1 MEIKI
6 KKDLPRALSLSITAI
21 FFISLSN
28 IIVAQQN
35 TWLKTEIDKII
46 RFDTEIN
53 YKDVPGFI
61 IGIID
66 GDSTYFY
73 SFGTRE
79 TRKNSGQLNK
89 HDIFEIGSVS
99 KLYTAQVV
107 RVLDKEGKL
116 SLNDEV
122 NNYLPGKYRNPRLN
136 HLTVKDLLNHQS
148 GFSLRPEMFGAREL
162 DSQNP
167 YLYYNRENLLYYYYN
182 YIPETNGF
190 IYSHTNYAI
199 LEEIIQ
205 QVTGLDYN
213 DVVYEYINKTCNLT
227 NTFVDF
233 PEQKENYIAPGY
245 DKYRKKVKPWTF
257 SSFRASEG
265 IKTSADDAVL
275 FIKFLLFQNDLNPAA
290 MEVIVA
296 KEDKPDKSFN
306 KQLYIENGWNIITVK
321 GKKVSVHTGRTSGH
335 SCFMGMV
342 KDTKTA
348 VIVMSNS
355 WIGTEDLGM
364 QILRLINQNW
374 KF

>member
-1 MEIKI
+1 MVITI
-6 KKDLPRALSLSITAI
+6 LKDSHWIHSLSLTVVYLLT
-21 FFISLSN
+21 LSN
-28 IIVAQQN
+28 IAVAQQDN
-35 TWLKTEIDKII
+35 WLNTEIDKII

-53 YKDVPGFI
+53 HKDVPGFI

-79 TRKNSGQLNK
+79 PRKNSGNINK
-89 HDIFEIGSVS
+89 YDIFEIGSVS
-99 KLYTAQVV
+99 KLYTAQVI
-107 RVLDKEGKL
+107 RVLEKEGKL
-116 SLNDEV
+116 SLNDKV
-122 NNYLPGKYRNPRLN
+122 NDYLPEKYQNPRLN

-167 YLYYNRENLLYYYYN
+167 YLYYTRENLLHYYTN

-190 IYSHTNYAI
+190 VYSHTNYAL

-213 DVVYEYINKTCNLT
+213 DVIYEYISKTCNLN

-233 PEQKENYIAPGY
+233 PEQKENYIAPGH
-245 DKYRKKVKPWTF
+245 DKYGKKVKPWTF

-265 IKTSADDAVL
+265 IKTCADDAVL
-275 FIKFLLFQNDLNPAA
+275 FLKFLLSQNDIDTAA
-290 MEVIVA
+290 IQVVID

-306 KQLYIENGWNIITVK
+306 KHLYVENGWHIITVK
-321 GKKVSVHTGRTSGH
+321 GKKVSIHTGRTSGH

-342 KDTKTA
+342 KDTGTA

-355 WIGTEDLGM
+355 WAGTGDLGL